1 MSTIYIFPISLMI
14 TYSETTNV
22 YELLPIRLWFI
33 LLNTVNIHSSNKE
46 KEILQFLGLKST
58 VYNWEW
64 FQVKS
69 GLKWCLY
76 GILNAQFEN
85 QVWKGIY
92 WTVVACVNDKIKIRE
107 LVLYYGPID
116 PWNAWKIFGK
126 NTNYIHRFTLSKFFG
141 LFGCISSIMHGRR
154 PRRLS
159 SAHRCVWTRS
169 CPIKF
174 GIQTEKTICYTVV

>member
-1 MSTIYIFPISLMI
+1 M
-14 TYSETTNV
+14 YS
-22 YELLPIRLWFI
+22 
-33 LLNTVNIHSSNKE
+33 
-46 KEILQFLGLKST
+46 
-58 VYNWEW
+58 
-64 FQVKS
+64 
-69 GLKWCLY
+69 
-76 GILNAQFEN
+76 ILNAWFEN

-169 CPIKF
+169 CPVKF
-174 GIQTEKTICYTVV
+174 GIQTEKTIQICGTICNWNLSWNLTNNHQIMTFLYFVYLFIHSGFTDTRRESCFFKNPKLLSLAGVNKKSYSAKRSLE

>member
-1 MSTIYIFPISLMI
+1 MISNPEYITYPTRTIISCGLYIFTPFFTAVYIYIQF
-14 TYSETTNV
+14 TYV
-22 YELLPIRLWFI
+22 
-33 LLNTVNIHSSNKE
+33 VK

-154 PRRLS
+154 RPRRLS
-159 SAHRCVWTRS
+159 STHRCVWTRS